1 MTRTT
6 TKTVVSSVSLLVLF
20 SMTTACVNLAPQYER
35 PSAPIAANYDLPD
48 YYKTSI
54 SSDNNVLETQAT
66 APPILTIFLD
76 KRLQGLINLALE
88 NNRDLR
94 TATLNIAKARAQYGV
109 QDAATFPTINAEG
122 IANTSRMPADLSTT
136 GRSQINRQY
145 SISLG
150 TTAYEVDFFGRV
162 KNLKSQALEQFY
174 ATEEARQTVLI
185 SLVAEVTNTWFNWYA
200 DTDSLTV
207 SQNLLNSQRETL
219 SLIQKRFDIG
229 DITALTLHQQEVA
242 VANAQADV
250 ERLISQTAKDRNAL
264 TLLLGTLVPE
274 ESSPTIL
281 GKAITLY
288 DGKMLTT
295 IPVGLPSD
303 LMLRRPD
310 ILESEHRLKAAN
322 ANIGVARAAFYPSIS
337 LTANAGLSSTALSG
351 LFKSG
356 SGAWAFAPQINLPIF
371 DGGAN
376 KANLKI
382 AETERDIALS
392 SYEKS
397 IQTAFREVSDALVER
412 ASIGKQLE
420 VQNALLEA
428 SGKTFELTKARY
440 DNGIDSWLDVL
451 NAQRSYTSAH
461 TELIN
466 LYAQQL
472 KNSITLYKVLGGGW
486 NSEVINKK

>member
-1 MTRTT
+1 MTRST
-6 TKTVVSSVSLLVLF
+6 TKTVVSSALLLVLF

-54 SSDNNVLETQAT
+54 SSDNDVLETQAT
-66 APPILTIFLD
+66 TDPILTIFLD
-76 KRLQGLINLALE
+76 KRLQGVINLALE

-185 SLVAEVTNTWFNWYA
+185 SLVSEVANTWFNWYA

-242 VANAQADV
+242 VANAQAEV
-250 ERLISQTAKDRNAL
+250 ERLNGQNAKDRNAL
-264 TLLLGTLVPE
+264 TLLLGTSVPE
-274 ESSPTIL
+274 EFSPTAL
-281 GKAITLY
+281 GQAITLY
-288 DGKMLTT
+288 GGDMLT
-295 IPVGLPSD
+295 IVPVGLPSD

-310 ILESEHRLKAAN
+310 ILQSEHVLKAAN
-322 ANIGVARAAFYPSIS
+322 ANIGVARAAFYPSIK
-337 LTANAGLSSTALSG
+337 LTANAGISSAALSG
-351 LFKSG
+351 LFESG
-356 SGAWAFAPQINLPIF
+356 SGAWTFAPQISLPIF
-371 DGGAN
+371 DNGAN
-376 KANLKI
+376 KANLKV
-382 AETERDIALS
+382 AETERDIAIS
-392 SYEKS
+392 NYEKS

-412 ASIGKQLE
+412 SRISKQME
-420 VQNALLEA
+420 AQNALLEA

-440 DNGIDSWLDVL
+440 DIGIDSWLDVL

-461 TELIN
+461 TALIN
-466 LYAQQL
+466 LYAAQL
-472 KNSITLYKVLGGGW
+472 NNSVTLYKVLGGDW
-486 NSEVINKK
+486 KKETES